1 MTNSEPQEKIR
12 VEYIDDRPVVSA
24 RELHEALGIHTIF
37 RQWFPRMCEYGF
49 MEGLDY
55 TKIYQKKE
63 GSRTGQ
69 IEVDYEI
76 SMDMAKH
83 ICMMQRTREGME
95 CRQYFI
101 DLERAWNSP
110 ENILQ
115 RALQIAGRKIEELQS
130 QNRLLAAA
138 NHRKEQTIQELKP
151 KTEYLDTI
159 LHATNLVLTTQIAK
173 DYGMSTVRFNQLLA
187 DLGVQY
193 RVREQWVLYAE
204 YQDCGYTA
212 TRTLEVPQS
221 DGTLLVKHQ
230 MEWTQKGRCFLYLH
244 LKENGHVPVVEQQLM
259 EATKER

>member
-1 MTNSEPQEKIR
+1 MTISEPQEKIR

-130 QNRLLAAA
+130 QNRILAAA

-193 RVREQWVLYAE
+193 RVREQWVLYAQ
-204 YQDCGYTA
+204 YQDQGYTA
-212 TRTLEVPQS
+212 SKCFEVPQA
-221 DGTLLVKHQ
+221 DGSLLVKYQ
-230 MEWTQKGRCFLYLH
+230 TEWTQKGRRFLYLF
-244 LKENGHVPVVEQQLM
+244 LKEKGILPVLEQQLYD
-259 EATKER
+259 AAKAR

>member
-1 MTNSEPQEKIR
+1 MTVRSYPRGNCMK
-12 VEYIDDRPVVSA
+12 
-24 RELHEALGIHTIF
+24 HHTGF
-37 RQWFPRMCEYGF
+37 RQGFPRMCEYGF

-115 RALQIAGRKIEELQS
+115 CALQIAGRKIEELQS
-130 QNRLLAAA
+130 QNRILAAA

-173 DYGMSTVRFNQLLA
+173 DYGMSIGTWRGRRNRNGKRF
-187 DLGVQY
+187 
-193 RVREQWVLYAE
+193 RVR
-204 YQDCGYTA
+204 
-212 TRTLEVPQS
+212 
-221 DGTLLVKHQ
+221 
-230 MEWTQKGRCFLYLH
+230 QK
-244 LKENGHVPVVEQQLM
+244 P
-259 EATKER
+259 

>member
-1 MTNSEPQEKIR
+1 
-12 VEYIDDRPVVSA
+12 
-24 RELHEALGIHTIF
+24 
-37 RQWFPRMCEYGF
+37 
-49 MEGLDY
+49 
-55 TKIYQKKE
+55 
-63 GSRTGQ
+63 
-69 IEVDYEI
+69 
-76 SMDMAKH
+76 
-83 ICMMQRTREGME
+83 ME

-230 MEWTQKGRCFLYLH
+230 MAWTQKGRRFLYLL

>member
-1 MTNSEPQEKIR
+1 MTISEPQEKIR

-173 DYGMSTVRFNQLLA
+173 DYGMSTVRF
-187 DLGVQY
+187 G
-193 RVREQWVLYAE
+193 
-204 YQDCGYTA
+204 
-212 TRTLEVPQS
+212 
-221 DGTLLVKHQ
+221 
-230 MEWTQKGRCFLYLH
+230 
-244 LKENGHVPVVEQQLM
+244 
-259 EATKER
+259 

>member
-1 MTNSEPQEKIR
+1 MTISEPQEKIR

-130 QNRLLAAA
+130 QNRLLVAA
-138 NHRKEQTIQELKP
+138 NHRKEQTIQGTDHSGIETKDRISGYDTSCNKP
-151 KTEYLDTI
+151 GTHNSDREGLRDEY
-159 LHATNLVLTTQIAK
+159 
-173 DYGMSTVRFNQLLA
+173 S
-187 DLGVQY
+187 
-193 RVREQWVLYAE
+193 
-204 YQDCGYTA
+204 
-212 TRTLEVPQS
+212 EV
-221 DGTLLVKHQ
+221 
-230 MEWTQKGRCFLYLH
+230 
-244 LKENGHVPVVEQQLM
+244 
-259 EATKER
+259 